1 MGIKLK
7 SVGLDTSGGLN
18 GAGATTISGTVTVAS
33 NSQRILIVGYLGRS
47 RTVNSMTYGGVSM
60 TRYQSSAIFD
70 QCLTE
75 WRYIVNPAVGSATL
89 TANLSANSD
98 SRDFLAYASFYN
110 VDTVN
115 PFVTFVTSTGTAA
128 SVSVYLNGTYDN
140 TYMIG
145 GNFNTGNLSGDAIS
159 PAVLFAERDQS
170 DSGGASYLQITT
182 AANTNTGFNNFSSG
196 SAYSYLY
203 LELKPAELDGG
214 GFLYNLI

>member
-7 SVGLDTSGGLN
+7 TVGLDTSGGLN
-18 GAGATTISGTVTVAS
+18 GAGATTISGSVTVAS
-33 NSQRILIVGYLGRS
+33 NSQRILIVGYLARG
-47 RTVNSMTYGGVSM
+47 RTVNSMTYGGVTM
-60 TRYQSSAIFD
+60 TRYQGSPIFD
-70 QCLTE
+70 QCVTE
-75 WRYIVNPAVGSATL
+75 WWYVVNPLTGSNTL

-110 VDTVN
+110 VDQVD
-115 PFVTFVTSTGTAA
+115 PFVTNVTSTGTAA

-182 AANTNTGFNNFSSG
+182 AANTNTGFNNFTSG

-203 LELKPAELDGG
+203 MELRPADFDGG
-214 GFLYNLI
+214 AFLYNLI

>member
-7 SVGLDTSGGLN
+7 TVGIDSSGGLN
-18 GAGATTISGTVTVAS
+18 GSGATTITGTVTVAS

-47 RTVNSMTYGGVSM
+47 RTVNSMTYGGVAM
-60 TRYQSSAIFD
+60 TKYASSAIFD

-75 WRYIVNPAVGSATL
+75 WWYVVNPLTGANTL

-110 VDTVN
+110 VNQVD
-115 PFVTFVTSTGTAA
+115 PFVTNVTSTGTAS
-128 SVSVYLNGTYDN
+128 SVSVFLNGTYDN

-145 GNFNTGNLSGDAIS
+145 GNFNTGLLSGDAIS
-159 PAVLFAERDQS
+159 PANLFAERDQS
-170 DSGGASYLQITT
+170 DSGAASYLQITT

-203 LELKPAELDGG
+203 MELRPADLDGG
-214 GFLYNLI
+214 AFLYNLL

>member
-75 WRYIVNPAVGSATL
+75 WWYIVNPAVGSATL